1 MIIKVADHNCH
12 GGQVGDIS
20 FECLPTVN
28 SRNQKA
34 GLGMF
39 LNKTTN
45 MIAWSEISE
54 DTKEIHLFANST
66 LADTA
71 GQDEFLQI
79 FQKLHTQMMNQ
90 YKVNE
95 TYEHIAL

>member
-20 FECLPTVN
+20 FECLPTIN
-28 SRNQKA
+28 TTNQKA

-39 LNKTTN
+39 LNKTPN
-45 MIAWSEISE
+45 ILAWSEISE
-54 DTKEIHLFANST
+54 DSKEIHLFANTT
-66 LADTA
+66 LADTI
-71 GQDEFLQI
+71 GQEELLLI
-79 FQKLHTQMMNQ
+79 FQRLHTQMMNQ